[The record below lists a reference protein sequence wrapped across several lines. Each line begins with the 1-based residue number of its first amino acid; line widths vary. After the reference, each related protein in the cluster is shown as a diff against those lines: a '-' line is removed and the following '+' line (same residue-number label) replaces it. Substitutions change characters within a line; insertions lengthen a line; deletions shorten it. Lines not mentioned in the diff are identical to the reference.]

1 MRRKNQNE
9 NSTYS
14 QKKQQNRI
22 VNDMHKLEEE
32 DEDDGAYPPIEY
44 DENYQHSSD
53 SSDDEQQKFDTNNG
67 IQNKQTK
74 QIFQNQNSNDH
85 NKGLKVSIYARGQE
99 QKQQAQHV
107 SKPPIE
113 NIQDMFKNQLE
124 KKLKMKENLSSLSSI
139 KNKFGSGDE
148 ESGSL
153 KINVQEN
160 QSTQLQPITF
170 KEQNIKSLNG
180 SQKNINDLGSQGNS
194 QNSSMVEVMNIQL
207 NEISEA
213 RKKHLEQIKM
223 KQYEQNIKNDKNL
236 SDEQKKVKL
245 DYIKHSMI
253 VDRIK
258 NIIEKTKKMKEQ
270 QFKPAKKEQRFEMQ
284 ISIFK
289 NLDTYLETKE
299 FLQKINSSVNDNQ
312 NKQKQSQHKVQQENS
327 TEIIRKKKNTK
338 IFKSLQNNQFQEQ
351 GELKYENIQ
360 KILQKSYQY
369 LNEKNDLI
377 LQQEQILGGSFL
389 QQLEK
394 MMVGDRIKEESQE
407 DMLQLQKQLKQ
418 KFEQVTT
425 QENQSDTNAFYDI
438 LQYQLETGY
447 FCKVDPDQ
455 NKISESSSYEHQN
468 NQINEIINQKVT
480 VDKKRT
486 TQTKQDEL
494 EEYRKK
500 AKKITQLLLS
510 TSKNILKKNIEENN
524 LAIQQ
529 ARRARANLKIQQYLN
544 IKQLEKNIKSIPQKL
559 QKAYISE
566 PDKLDEDTN
575 EQRVQQEKEEQEEQ
589 EEKKQ
594 MLKAMLPPIS
604 TNKNNN
610 IDKQLQTLESTLT
623 KLNSSS
629 ISQNIQKI
637 RNSIDRRF
645 SLSNEQKGII
655 VPSQKQS
662 QFGKTNSPS
671 SILIKNNQDPQYFA
685 QVQNE
690 QNLDFT
696 AMPSSPLIKNQISQ
710 TSRRSNTNFFKQD
723 PQIFNMTKQS
733 VNSNQK
739 TNDRSIKNL
748 TESGYQYQIKT
759 KNVQES
765 EKMKGSKRILYKKQ
779 SSISKFG
786 DKSPSSQMIQT
797 EVSTQGSPILQAQS
811 YISSAKTGQ
820 INRKQSGQSILEQNS
835 FDSQF
840 EQLNKKQGFC
850 VMNIKEI
857 VNKFKL
863 KDHSFQNTNKFIKLD
878 QNKYLQN
885 QDQVKVKRQKIQS
898 LSLSNQRSNQKN
910 TIEYHNNTDRYSAN
924 SSKQKQQNNNQ
935 ANNPYYP
942 LVQQKQQIFN
952 QIKSQSL
959 EKQKSKQ
966 NNIFLTDNFELSPS
980 NTRKNI
986 ASEKVLISNHF
997 SANTQRRSVAN
1008 LSDKLLQF
1016 QKQSDNDNNPLKLL
1030 KKCSLNYISEQNR
1043 NLEQIMN
1050 NINHFKVSYKND
1062 KGYFSQQISELQ
1074 LKLEQQQERLTN
1086 QPLDS
1091 LRLCLDGVSRQIKPY
1106 FFDRKQI
1113 QKIT

>member
-1 MRRKNQNE
+1 M
-9 NSTYS
+9 T
-14 QKKQQNRI
+14 
-22 VNDMHKLEEE
+22 NDMHKLEEE
-32 DEDDGAYPPIEY
+32 DEDEGAYPPIQY

-53 SSDDEQQKFDTNNG
+53 SSDDEMQKFDTNNG
-67 IQNKQTK
+67 SQNRQTK
-74 QIFQNQNSNDH
+74 QIIQKQIPNDQ

-99 QKQQAQHV
+99 QKQQTQHAN
-107 SKPPIE
+107 KPPLE

-124 KKLKMKENLSSLSSI
+124 KKLKMKENLTSLSSI
-139 KNKFGSGDE
+139 KNKFGSCDE
-148 ESGSL
+148 ESESL
-153 KINVQEN
+153 KFNVQEN
-160 QSTQLQPITF
+160 QNAQLQPIPT

-180 SQKNINDLGSQGNS
+180 SQKNIKDLGSQGSS
-194 QNSSMVEVMNIQL
+194 QNGSIVEVMNIQP
-207 NEISEA
+207 NEISET
-213 RKKHLEQIKM
+213 RKKHFEQIKM
-223 KQYEQNIKNDKNL
+223 KQQEQSIKNDKNL

-258 NIIEKTKKMKEQ
+258 NIIEKTKKIKEQ

-299 FLQKINSSVNDNQ
+299 FLQKINSSINENQ

-338 IFKSLQNNQFQEQ
+338 IFKSIQNNQFQEQ

-369 LNEKNDLI
+369 LNDKNDII

-394 MMVGDRIKEESQE
+394 MMVGDHIKEESQD

-447 FCKVDPDQ
+447 FCKVDPEQ
-455 NKISESSSYEHQN
+455 SKISESSSYEQQN
-468 NQINEIINQKVT
+468 NQINEIINQKVI

-486 TQTKQDEL
+486 IQTKQDEL

-500 AKKITQLLLS
+500 AKKITQLLLT

-544 IKQLEKNIKSIPQKL
+544 IKQLEKNIKNIPQKL
-559 QKAYISE
+559 KQAYNSE
-566 PDKLDEDTN
+566 SEKLADETN
-575 EQRVQQEKEEQEEQ
+575 EQKDQQAIDEQED
-589 EEKKQ
+589 KKQ
-594 MLKAMLPPIS
+594 MLKAMLPSINTS
-604 TNKNNN
+604 KNNN
-610 IDKQLQTLESTLT
+610 FDIQLQDLESTLT

-637 RNSIDRRF
+637 KNSIDRRF

-662 QFGKTNSPS
+662 QFGKINHPSP
-671 SILIKNNQDPQYFA
+671 LNIKNKQDPQFFP
-685 QVQNE
+685 QIQNE
-690 QNLDFT
+690 QSSDFT
-696 AMPSSPLIKNQISQ
+696 SVSSPLIKKEISQ
-710 TSRRSNTNFFKQD
+710 NSRRSNTYFFKQD
-723 PQIFNMTKQS
+723 PQVLINSKQLQGSYQKNNERSNNNLVDS
-733 VNSNQK
+733 V
-739 TNDRSIKNL
+739 
-748 TESGYQYQIKT
+748 YQFQLKT
-759 KNVQES
+759 KTIPES

-779 SSISKFG
+779 RSISKYG
-786 DKSPSSQMIQT
+786 DRSPSSQLIQT
-797 EVSTQGSPILQAQS
+797 EASTQGSPIQQTMSYTASVKSAQL
-811 YISSAKTGQ
+811 
-820 INRKQSGQSILEQNS
+820 NRKQNGQSIIEQNG

-857 VNKFKL
+857 INKFKL
-863 KDHSFQNTNKFIKLD
+863 KDQNFKNSNKFIKLD
-878 QNKYLQN
+878 QNRYMQN
-885 QDQVKVKRQKIQS
+885 QDEVKEKRKKIQS
-898 LSLSNQRSNQKN
+898 LSLSNQRSNPKN
-910 TIEYHNNTDRYSAN
+910 TIEYHNNTDRYQTHSF
-924 SSKQKQQNNNQ
+924 KQQQNNQ
-935 ANNPYYP
+935 GRKPYYP
-942 LVQQKQQIFN
+942 LIQQKQQIFQ

-959 EKQKSKQ
+959 EKQKSTS
-966 NNIFLTDNFELSPS
+966 NNIFLTDNIDLSPNNS
-980 NTRKNI
+980 RKNI
-986 ASEKVLISNHF
+986 TSEKVLISNHF
-997 SANTQRRSVAN
+997 SANAQRRSVAN
-1008 LSDKLLQF
+1008 LSDKILQF
-1016 QKQSDNDNNPLKLL
+1016 QKQNDNENNPLKLL
-1030 KKCSLNYISEQNR
+1030 KKCSLNHLSEQNR
-1043 NLEQIMN
+1043 NLEQLMN
-1050 NINHFKVSYKND
+1050 NINHFKISYKND

-1074 LKLEQQQERLTN
+1074 LKLEQQQERFTN

-1091 LRLCLDGVSRQIKPY
+1091 LRLCLDGVSSHSVKPY

-1113 QKIT
+1113 KKIT

>member
-9 NSTYS
+9 NSTYG
-14 QKKQQNRI
+14 QKKQQNTTM
-22 VNDMHKLEEE
+22 NDMHKLEEE
-32 DEDDGAYPPIEY
+32 DEDEGAYPPIHY

-53 SSDDEQQKFDTNNG
+53 SSDDEMQKFDTNNG
-67 IQNKQTK
+67 SHHKQIK
-74 QIFQNQNSNDH
+74 LIFQNKNTHDQ
-85 NKGLKVSIYARGQE
+85 NKGLKVSLYARGQE
-99 QKQQAQHV
+99 QKQQIQHIN
-107 SKPPIE
+107 KPPIE

-124 KKLKMKENLSSLSSI
+124 KKLKMRENLTSLSSI
-139 KNKFGSGDE
+139 KSKFGSGDE
-148 ESGSL
+148 ESGHL
-153 KINVQEN
+153 KINLQEN
-160 QSTQLQPITF
+160 QNAQFQPIPT

-207 NEISEA
+207 NDISEA
-213 RKKHLEQIKM
+213 RKKHLEQIKV

-258 NIIEKTKKMKEQ
+258 NIIEKTKRMKEQ

-312 NKQKQSQHKVQQENS
+312 NKHKQQQQKVQQENS

-338 IFKSLQNNQFQEQ
+338 IFKTIQNSQFQEH

-389 QQLEK
+389 QRLEK
-394 MMVGDRIKEESQE
+394 MMVGDNIKEESQE
-407 DMLQLQKQLKQ
+407 NMLQLQKQLKQ

-455 NKISESSSYEHQN
+455 NKISESSSYEQQN

-559 QKAYISE
+559 KKAYNLE
-566 PDKLDEDTN
+566 NEKQADEAN
-575 EQRVQQEKEEQEEQ
+575 EETKQQIIDEQEEQ
-589 EEKKQ
+589 EERKQ
-594 MLKAMLPPIS
+594 MLKAMLPSINTS
-604 TNKNNN
+604 KNNN

-623 KLNSSS
+623 KLNSTT

-637 RNSIDRRF
+637 KNSIDRRF

-662 QFGKTNSPS
+662 QFGKINHPSP
-671 SILIKNNQDPQYFA
+671 IHIKNKQDPQFFP
-685 QVQNE
+685 QIQNE
-690 QNLDFT
+690 QSLDFT
-696 AMPSSPLIKNQISQ
+696 TMSTPLIKNQTSS
-710 TSRRSNTNFFKQD
+710 TSRRSNSNFFKQD
-723 PQIFNMTKQS
+723 SQTFTNAKQLQ
-733 VNSNQK
+733 VSNQV
-739 TNDRSIKNL
+739 THDRQNKNL
-748 TESGYQYQIKT
+748 DNVYQYQLKA
-759 KNVQES
+759 KNIPEQE
-765 EKMKGSKRILYKKQ
+765 KLKASKRILYKKQ
-779 SSISKFG
+779 SSISKIG
-786 DKSPSSQMIQT
+786 DRSPSSQMIQT
-797 EVSTQGSPILQAQS
+797 EASTQGSPILQAMS
-811 YISSAKTGQ
+811 YTANIKSVQLNK
-820 INRKQSGQSILEQNS
+820 KQNDHSILEKNS

-857 VNKFKL
+857 VNRFKL
-863 KDHSFQNTNKFIKLD
+863 KDQSFQNNKFIKLD
-878 QNKYLQN
+878 QNRYMQN
-885 QDQVKVKRQKIQS
+885 QDQIKEKRKKIQS
-898 LSLSNQRSNQKN
+898 LSLSNQRSNPKD
-910 TIEYHNNTDRYSAN
+910 TIYNHNNTDRYQTN
-924 SSKQKQQNNNQ
+924 PFKQQQNNQ

-942 LVQQKQQIFN
+942 LIQQKQQIF
-952 QIKSQSL
+952 QQTKSQSQ
-959 EKQKSKQ
+959 EKQKSTQ
-966 NNIFLTDNFELSPS
+966 NNIFLTDNFEFSPS
-980 NTRKNI
+980 NSKKNI
-986 ASEKVLISNHF
+986 TSERALIANHF

-1008 LSDKLLQF
+1008 LSDKILQF
-1016 QKQSDNDNNPLKLL
+1016 QKQNDNENNPLKLL
-1030 KKCSLNYISEQNR
+1030 KKCSLNHVSEQNR
-1043 NLEQIMN
+1043 NLEQLMN
-1050 NINHFKVSYKND
+1050 NINHFKISYKND

-1074 LKLEQQQERLTN
+1074 LKLEQQQERFTN

-1091 LRLCLDGVSRQIKPY
+1091 LRLCLDGVSSHQVKPY

-1113 QKIT
+1113 KKIT